1 VPSGTKKNVNRRTDV
16 KAVSL
21 AILKF
26 PLLILLVWGVILSAR
41 LITVGGVWDDVE
53 SLTWVLFLASALVYF
68 LAMFF
73 GVFLRCGKTVHFDS
87 FSLDS
92 KRDWIQRL
100 SLISIFGAALIV
112 YEFAITR
119 GYGFSTPVSV
129 IRITEVDAATAGF
142 EGSWI
147 SGVGRLLTPAL
158 MVAWVLAVLGWSEIR
173 RRTLML
179 LCVASVAVFYQQMM
193 FEGGRFYLAALLLMV
208 FFTKNFASLGKKK
221 SSLNVKRILFWLFL
235 FILALLAFGYV
246 FVARYQQ
253 DDRVFA
259 EAYETWAANFDLSVD
274 EGMYT
279 KLSGAASGLWL
290 GIYMLWA
297 YVTQGVNELNTLL
310 MHGRID
316 MAWGASQFPQITQAI
331 NKLTGVNLA
340 YDQLQNLPKVGTYIT
355 LYGSSYIDFGLG
367 GALVFFGAIG
377 WLTGRAIKTLGS
389 QRVNGLALNAPLLIA
404 LGMFAPIVSLTVNLW
419 PAFCWAL
426 LVGMSVK
433 NSSSVGS
440 TGVGRV

>member
-1 VPSGTKKNVNRRTDV
+1 M

-26 PLLILLVWGVILSAR
+26 PILILMVWGLILSAR
-41 LITVGGVWDDVE
+41 LTPVGGVWDGVD
-53 SLTWVLFLASALVYF
+53 SLTWALFLTSALIYF
-68 LAMFF
+68 FAMFA
-73 GVFLRCGKTVHFDS
+73 GVFLRCGKTVHFNS

-92 KRDWIQRL
+92 KRAWIQRL
-100 SLISIFGAALIV
+100 SFISILGAALIV

-129 IRITEVDAATAGF
+129 IRITEVDAATSGF

-147 SGVGRLLTPAL
+147 SGVGRMLTPAL
-158 MVAWVLAVLGWSEIR
+158 MVAWVLAVLGWSEICR
-173 RRTLML
+173 KTLL
-179 LCVASVAVFYQQMM
+179 VLFLASAALFYQQLM

-208 FFTKNFASLGKKK
+208 FFTKNFSSLGKKK
-221 SSLNVKRILFWLFL
+221 SSLNVERPLFWLVL
-235 FILALLAFGYV
+235 FIVALLAFGYV

-259 EAYETWAANFDLSVD
+259 EAYETWAANFDMAVD
-274 EGMYT
+274 EGRYA

-290 GIYMLWA
+290 GVYMLWA
-297 YVTQGVNELNTLL
+297 YVTQGVNELNALL

-316 MAWGASQFPQITQAI
+316 MAWGASQFPQVAQAI
-331 NKLTGVNLA
+331 NKLTGINLA

-389 QRVNGLALNAPLLIA
+389 QRLNGLALNAPLLIA
-404 LGMFAPIVSLTVNLW
+404 LGMFAPIVSLIVNLW

-433 NSSSVGS
+433 KSSSAGS
-440 TGVGRV
+440 TNV